1 MDPVTVG
8 TLVGA
13 GKGLVQGKDLRGI
26 AQDAAIGAAGGY
38 LGGKLPFGDMF
49 KGVTPADATST
60 ATANSLQGGTN
71 LLGGTTNAA
80 TNTGNLLSTP
90 VNTGLNNVTG
100 GVTGQGFSPYAT
112 PDKLG
117 QSITA
122 DSLNPLYTGNVT
134 PNFANI
140 TKSTP
145 EELVK
150 QTGGFTGNTGLQGN
164 FGAVQPT
171 DNTLGI
177 EMQKTYGYADG
188 NPVKTNVELGPRF
201 DTPVKST
208 PEEIAA
214 AQGGFEKPL
223 YERAFDSVV
232 GFAEE
237 NPVAL
242 AGLGL
247 TALSAGNTQQPPIS
261 PRAGQAIKGTYT
273 PTQPYKIRRAT

>member
-1 MDPVTVG
+1 MALDPVTTG
-8 TLVGA
+8 AILGA
-13 GKGLVQGKDLRGI
+13 GKAAVGGKDLKGI

-38 LGGKLPFGDMF
+38 VGNKLPFGDMF

-60 ATANSLQGGTN
+60 ATANSLEGGTS
-71 LLGGTTNAA
+71 LLGS
-80 TNTGNLLSTP
+80 NTGNTIP
-90 VNTGLNNVTG
+90 LNNVGMGGQTANLTG
-100 GVTGQGFSPYAT
+100 FTAPAEQTLLASNSYQPLGGGIAPDMSFKQQYINMT
-112 PDKLG
+112 PDIGVNRLG
-117 QSITA
+117 STTTPDYVSSLMTNDPTKQMQTA
-122 DSLNPLYTGNVT
+122 
-134 PNFANI
+134 NFDTFNKINQAPKFDNI

-145 EELVK
+145 EEL
-150 QTGGFTGNTGLQGN
+150 
-164 FGAVQPT
+164 
-171 DNTLGI
+171 
-177 EMQKTYGYADG
+177 
-188 NPVKTNVELGPRF
+188 
-201 DTPVKST
+201 
-208 PEEIAA
+208 AA

-237 NPVAL
+237 NPVAM

>member
-49 KGVTPADATST
+49 KGVNPADATST

-112 PDKLG
+112 PDTLG
-117 QSITA
+117 QSVTANNYTPIT
-122 DSLNPLYTGNVT
+122 DINMT
-134 PNFANI
+134 PNNLSQPIAPNF
-140 TKSTP
+140 S
-145 EELVK
+145 VS
-150 QTGGFTGNTGLQGN
+150 QTNTGN
-164 FGAVQPT
+164 FGNVQPT

-188 NPVKTNVELGPRF
+188 NPVKTNVELGPKF

-208 PEEIAA
+208 PEELAA

-237 NPVAL
+237 NPVAM

-273 PTQPYKIRRAT
+273 PTQPYKIRRA

>member
-13 GKGLVQGKDLRGI
+13 GKGLVQGKDLKGI
-26 AQDAAIGAAGGY
+26 AQDAAMGAAGGY

-49 KGVTPADATST
+49 KGLNPADATST

-112 PDKLG
+112 PDTLG
-117 QSITA
+117 QSVTA
-122 DSLNPLYTGNVT
+122 DSLGQYGNLGLNTTNAVVDPLTGLPAGPNFSNMPRLQETPLYTGDVT

-145 EELVK
+145 EELAK
-150 QTGGFTGNTGLQGN
+150 QTGGYT
-164 FGAVQPT
+164 
-171 DNTLGI
+171 
-177 EMQKTYGYADG
+177 
-188 NPVKTNVELGPRF
+188 
-201 DTPVKST
+201 
-208 PEEIAA
+208 
-214 AQGGFEKPL
+214 EKPL

>member
-1 MDPVTVG
+1 MAMDPVTVG

-60 ATANSLQGGTN
+60 ATANSLESGTS
-71 LLGGTTNAA
+71 LLGS
-80 TNTGNLLSTP
+80 NTGNTIP
-90 VNTGLNNVTG
+90 LNNVGMGGQTANLTG
-100 GVTGQGFSPYAT
+100 FTAPAEQTLLASNSYQPLGGGIAPDMSFKQQYINMT
-112 PDKLG
+112 PDIGVNRLG
-117 QSITA
+117 STTTPDYVSSLMTNDPTKQMQTA
-122 DSLNPLYTGNVT
+122 
-134 PNFANI
+134 NFDTSARNIDGTFNKINQAPQFDNI
-140 TKSTP
+140 T
-145 EELVK
+145 
-150 QTGGFTGNTGLQGN
+150 
-164 FGAVQPT
+164 
-171 DNTLGI
+171 
-177 EMQKTYGYADG
+177 
-188 NPVKTNVELGPRF
+188 
-201 DTPVKST
+201 KST

-237 NPVAL
+237 NPVAM